1 MLPNIPFCYTESG
14 KNERVDKMK
23 RNMLAKGAIRLVLA
37 ATLVTGGTLIANAET
52 SSADSMG
59 CYGWFD
65 YVYKSTGDL
74 NFANWHY
81 EQCRSWNSAV
91 KAQLA
96 PILLQQPLIPI
107 DGSAPVRPTFP
118 IAEGT
123 NPVTVVPQ
131 PDRPLS
137 RTLPYSFR

>member
-1 MLPNIPFCYTESG
+1 
-14 KNERVDKMK
+14 MK

-37 ATLVTGGTLIANAET
+37 ATLVTGGAFIADTET

-81 EQCRSWNSAV
+81 EQCLTWKPAV

-96 PILLQQPLIPI
+96 PILQQQPIIPV
-107 DGSAPVRPTFP
+107 DGSAPVRPRFP
-118 IAEGT
+118 IEGV

-131 PDRPLS
+131 PDRPI
-137 RTLPYSFR
+137 RGTLPNSFR